1 MSKYTGFSPKEL
13 EVLRQ
18 NLPNISGFASFTKK
32 DLENILEA
40 TRQDY
45 LVTHQV
51 EIDYYNESVEKLYII
66 MNSHPQIVYNIGVVK
81 TKSYGTEQYIE
92 FAIQLASY
100 SEWFITDE
108 IEYLIKNK
116 LEAS

>member
-18 NLPNISGFASFTKK
+18 NLPSISNFTSFTKK
-32 DLENILEA
+32 DLENILET
-40 TRQDY
+40 TRHDY

-51 EIDYYNESVEKLYII
+51 EIDYYNESIEKLYIL
-66 MNSHPQIVYNIGVVK
+66 MNSYPQIVHNIGVVK

-92 FAIQLASY
+92 FAIQLAPY

-108 IEYLIKNK
+108 IEYLIKHK
-116 LEAS
+116 LKAS